1 MHDTTFPCYISMLLL
16 FMICHSLHFSNMV
29 FIIQL
34 NVDDLGEVQEALWE
48 AQLEWYNIGLRLNM
62 KSHELDRIG
71 TEAGDDTGKKLTQ
84 MIKSRLKMTEPCT
97 WRVIYEALKNPTV
110 NMPHVAQELL
120 QKKKIVMQT
129 GKYNQCIVYN
139 VVCIGSVIILFLLQ
153 IPQMSHHRMELVKL
167 PRLKVNAR

>member
-1 MHDTTFPCYISMLLL
+1 MYNCG
-16 FMICHSLHFSNMV
+16 MI

-34 NVDDLGEVQEALWE
+34 HSDDLGEVQEALWE

-110 NMPHVAQELL
+110 NKPHVAQELL
-120 QKKKIVMQT
+120 QKK
-129 GKYNQCIVYN
+129 
-139 VVCIGSVIILFLLQ
+139 
-153 IPQMSHHRMELVKL
+153 R
-167 PRLKVNAR
+167 

>member
-1 MHDTTFPCYISMLLL
+1 MLLP
-16 FMICHSLHFSNMV
+16 FMIFHSLHSTFLCISGII

-34 NVDDLGEVQEALWE
+34 NSDDLREVQEALWE
-48 AQLEWYNIGLRLNM
+48 AQLEWYNIGLQLNM
-62 KSHELDRIG
+62 KSHELDRIA

-120 QKKKIVMQT
+120 QTKKIVMPT
-129 GKYNQCIVYN
+129 GAQKINLVYY
-139 VVCIGSVIILFLLQ
+139 IG
-153 IPQMSHHRMELVKL
+153 
-167 PRLKVNAR
+167 

>member
-1 MHDTTFPCYISMLLL
+1 
-16 FMICHSLHFSNMV
+16 MI

-34 NVDDLGEVQEALWE
+34 NSDDLREVQEALWE
-48 AQLEWYNIGLRLNM
+48 AQLEWYNIGLQLNM
-62 KSHELDRIG
+62 KSYELDRIG

-120 QKKKIVMQT
+120 QKKKIIMRT
-129 GKYNQCIVYN
+129 GKYNQCSLQCYMYRLT
-139 VVCIGSVIILFLLQ
+139 ILFLLQ

-167 PRLKVNAR
+167 PGLKVNAR

>member
-1 MHDTTFPCYISMLLL
+1 MRSIQL
-16 FMICHSLHFSNMV
+16 V

-34 NVDDLGEVQEALWE
+34 NSDDLGEVQEALWE

-110 NMPHVAQELL
+110 NMPHVAQKLL
-120 QKKKIVMQT
+120 QKKKIVIPT
-129 GKYNQCIVYN
+129 GEYQCSVYLTLGTCTGGLQYL
-139 VVCIGSVIILFLLQ
+139 VCVCVCLFG
-153 IPQMSHHRMELVKL
+153 RFL
-167 PRLKVNAR
+167 PLHPIKRDTIRISALWERFF